1 MAINRKKLP
10 AVLLAIILI
19 FAFTA
24 CVSSNNSMQASADN
38 MQVNETGNKILV
50 VYYSWSGHLDSM
62 AHWVAD
68 ETGGDL
74 YRVLPKNPYPD
85 NYNQTADRA
94 RAEQNNNERPEIVV
108 DITPDQMSQYDTVFF
123 GFPVW
128 WYDLPMCMWT
138 FLESYDFSGKTIIP
152 FFSHEGSS
160 NGAGALPTVER
171 LAAGATV
178 RSSDALSIRGGN
190 VDGSENDV
198 RAWVQKLGYQKSEN
212 PSASAGKTIVV
223 YFSGSGNTKRVAGFV
238 ADELNADAFEL
249 VPVTPYTAAD
259 LNWRDRSSRV
269 NMEHDD
275 PSLQNIELAATEVP
289 DWSEYD
295 TVLFGYPI
303 WWREASW
310 VVNSFIKNND
320 FTGKKVVPFC
330 TSTSSGLGDSGTN
343 LEKMAGTGNW
353 LEGIRFSELP
363 DENYVREWARG
374 LNIR

>member
-160 NGAGALPTVER
+160 NGAGALPTVDVWLRVPQSGAAMPCRSGAETWTDPR
-171 LAAGATV
+171 LTFVHGCRNLAIRNRKIHRLPPEK
-178 RSSDALSIRGGN
+178 RSLSIFQ
-190 VDGSENDV
+190 DPEIQSE
-198 RAWVQKLGYQKSEN
+198 S
-212 PSASAGKTIVV
+212 
-223 YFSGSGNTKRVAGFV
+223 
-238 ADELNADAFEL
+238 
-249 VPVTPYTAAD
+249 PV
-259 LNWRDRSSRV
+259 L
-269 NMEHDD
+269 
-275 PSLQNIELAATEVP
+275 LQ
-289 DWSEYD
+289 
-295 TVLFGYPI
+295 
-303 WWREASW
+303 
-310 VVNSFIKNND
+310 
-320 FTGKKVVPFC
+320 
-330 TSTSSGLGDSGTN
+330 TN
-343 LEKMAGTGNW
+343 
-353 LEGIRFSELP
+353 
-363 DENYVREWARG
+363 
-374 LNIR
+374 

>member
-320 FTGKKVVPFC
+320 FTGKKSFPSVPPPVQGWE
-330 TSTSSGLGDSGTN
+330 TAEPISKKWR
-343 LEKMAGTGNW
+343 EPGTGLKVYGFRNCPMKT
-353 LEGIRFSELP
+353 LSE
-363 DENYVREWARG
+363 NGHAV
-374 LNIR
+374 